1 MANQHGNVVNAV
13 SSSIDEAE
21 VEKFARLAA
30 EWWDPKGSFA
40 PLHRFNPIRL
50 RFIRDVAADHF
61 GRNTRERNPFENLSL
76 LDIGCGG
83 GLLAEPLSRLG
94 FEVLGID
101 AAERNVEIASEHAAR
116 TGAQASYRCA
126 TAEMLREEG
135 LSFDAVL
142 AMEII
147 EHVSDVRAFVRECAG
162 LVRPGGLLFVATINR
177 TLKSLALAKLAAEYV
192 LRWLPPGTHD
202 WNRFIPPE
210 RLKTV
215 LAETGLDIL
224 RVQGMAFDPLVWDW
238 RLSRDT
244 DVNYVVVAGQEG
256 HV

>member
-1 MANQHGNVVNAV
+1 MSAV
-13 SSSIDEAE
+13 SSSINEAE
-21 VEKFARLAA
+21 VAKFARLAA

-50 RFIRDVAADHF
+50 RFIRDVAAEHF

-83 GLLAEPLSRLG
+83 GLLAEPLSQLG
-94 FEVLGID
+94 FDVLGID

-116 TGAQASYRCA
+116 TGAHASYRCA

-135 LSFDAVL
+135 RFFDAIL

-147 EHVSDVRAFVRECAG
+147 EHVPDVRAFVRACAG
-162 LVRPGGLLFVATINR
+162 LVRPGGLLFIATINR

-202 WNRFIPPE
+202 WNRFIPPQ
-210 RLKTV
+210 RLKTM
-215 LAETGLDIL
+215 LAETGLNIL
-224 RVQGMAFDPLVWDW
+224 RVQGMAFDPLIWDW

-244 DVNYVVVAGQEG
+244 DVNYVVVAGQKG

>member
-1 MANQHGNVVNAV
+1 MSAV
-13 SSSIDEAE
+13 SSTVDEAE
-21 VEKFARLAA
+21 IEKFARLAA

-61 GRNTRERNPFENLSL
+61 GRNTRERNPFEGLSL

-116 TGAQASYRCA
+116 TGAQALYRCA

-147 EHVSDVRAFVRECAG
+147 EHVSDVPAFVRECAG
-162 LVRPGGLLFVATINR
+162 LVRPGGLLFLATINR

-210 RLKTV
+210 RLKTM

>member
-1 MANQHGNVVNAV
+1 MANQHGSVVSAV
-13 SSSIDEAE
+13 SSSVDEAE
-21 VEKFARLAA
+21 VAKFARLAV

-50 RFIRDVAADHF
+50 RFIRDIAAERF
-61 GRNTRERNPFENLSL
+61 GRNTREQNPFRGLSL
-76 LDIGCGG
+76 LDLGCGG

-94 FEVLGID
+94 FEVLGVD
-101 AAERNVEIASEHAAR
+101 AAEPNVEIAAAHAAQSG
-116 TGAQASYRCA
+116 TPVSYRCA

-135 LSFDAVL
+135 CSFDALL

-147 EHVSDVRAFVRECAG
+147 EHVPDVRAFVRDCAG
-162 LVRPGGLLFVATINR
+162 LVRPGGLVFIATINR
-177 TLKSLALAKLAAEYV
+177 TLKSLALGKFAAEYV

-210 RLKTV
+210 RLKTL

-224 RVQGMAFDPLVWDW
+224 RVQGMAFDPLAWDW

-256 HV
+256 HL

>member
-1 MANQHGNVVNAV
+1 VSAV

-21 VEKFARLAA
+21 VAKFARLAA

-50 RFIRDVAADHF
+50 RFIRDVAAEHF

-83 GLLAEPLSRLG
+83 GLLAEPLSQLG
-94 FEVLGID
+94 FDVLGID

-116 TGAQASYRCA
+116 TGARASYRCA

-135 LSFDAVL
+135 GSFDAVL
-142 AMEII
+142 AMEIV
-147 EHVSDVRAFVRECAG
+147 EHVPDVWALVRECAG
-162 LVRPGGLLFVATINR
+162 LVRPGGLLFIATINR

-210 RLKTV
+210 RLKAM

-224 RVQGMAFDPLVWDW
+224 RVQGMAFDPLIWDW